1 MAHNQS
7 PPSDL
12 HMVGISCTG
21 AHGSGITIPP
31 LADMIR
37 GVTLV
42 SANFGSDGLPIV
54 YRIEPTHGMTDP
66 KKHIPNVT
74 LVQDDAALNAIVVGL
89 GAFGVV
95 YAVTIETVP
104 FYWIKET
111 REIIEWSE
119 VKKKLRQGLNGDILK
134 YHTNEVLINAYTS
147 RALVTKRELVTER
160 PSDISNVDSNPY
172 LAVVRAI
179 PAFEKIWKFVTQD
192 GLLNDLERDL
202 GNVLASVGK
211 HFPLLVP
218 TV

>member
-1 MAHNQS
+1 
-7 PPSDL
+7 
-12 HMVGISCTG
+12 MVGISCTG

-42 SANFGSDGLPIV
+42 SANFGPNNLPIV
-54 YRIEPTHGMTDP
+54 YRIEPTKGMTDP

-74 LVQDDAALNAIVVGL
+74 LVQDDATLNAIVVGL

-111 REIIEWSE
+111 REIIEWSD
-119 VKKKLRQGLNGDILK
+119 VKKKLRQGPDGDILK
-134 YHTNEVLINAYTS
+134 YHTNEVLMNAYTS

-160 PSDISNVDSNPY
+160 PSDLKNADSNPF
-172 LAVVRAI
+172 LAVIRAI
-179 PAFEKIWKFVTQD
+179 PAFEKIWKLVTQD
-192 GLLNDLERDL
+192 GLLKDLERDL
-202 GNVLASVGK
+202 GNVLASLVK